1 MPVMRRNG
9 VDICYESLGA
19 AGDPAVLLIMGL
31 GMQMIAWPDAFVQGL
46 LARGFR
52 VIRLDNRDVG
62 LSTHYDGA
70 RTPGLW
76 RTAMMTRLGLKPAL
90 PYTLDDMADD
100 CAALLDELG
109 VAQAHVVGV
118 SMGGMIAQLVA
129 ARHPRKTASLTSIM
143 SSSGNPW
150 LKPPRRDALKMLM
163 SRPPRDA
170 DRAAIVAH
178 FARLFRTIGSP
189 DFPTP
194 EEELRERAGRS
205 LDRAYDPAGVGR
217 QFLAIVASGDRRK
230 RLRRITARTLVIHGA
245 ADPLV
250 RPDAGRDT
258 ARNIPGARL
267 MMIEGMGHDL
277 PATLCG
283 KLVEAI
289 AAHCAAPADAAA

>member
-9 VDICYESLGA
+9 VDICYESCGET
-19 AGDPAVLLIMGL
+19 DKPAILLIMGL
-31 GMQMIAWPDAFVQGL
+31 GMQLIAWPEDFVQGL
-46 LARGFR
+46 VARGFR
-52 VIRLDNRDVG
+52 VIRFDNRDVG

-76 RTAMMTRLGLKPAL
+76 RTAMMTRFGLRPAL
-90 PYTLDDMADD
+90 PYTLNDMADD

-109 VAQAHVVGV
+109 VARAHVVGV

-129 ARHPRKTASLTSIM
+129 ARHPARVASLTSIM

-163 SRPPRDA
+163 SRPRLNDRDA
-170 DRAAIVAH
+170 IIGH
-178 FARLFRTIGSP
+178 FVRLFQTIGSP
-189 DFPTP
+189 AFPTP
-194 EEELRERAGRS
+194 DAELRARAGLS

-217 QFLAIVASGDRRK
+217 QLLAIVASGDRRK
-230 RLRRITARTLVIHGA
+230 LLRRIAAPTLVVHGA

-258 ARNIPGARL
+258 AKSINGAKL
-267 MMIEGMGHDL
+267 VMIEGMGHDL
-277 PATLCG
+277 PAPLCDR
-283 KLVEAI
+283 LVGAI
-289 AAHCAAPADAAA
+289 ADHCAAAAVAA